1 MRGAM
6 RNAMPVRN
14 SERSTGPIPGG
25 ASASGAM
32 RCNEVAHRIDEAA
45 RGWVEQMERMRKA
58 ERDLGQRL
66 MTCATPAEAV
76 AVSGEWMAHRIDSL
90 MALQHRLIDMWLDQ
104 ANIGLV
110 GKAGPTEGDNDRDA

>member
-1 MRGAM
+1 
-6 RNAMPVRN
+6 MPVSN
-14 SERSTGPIPGG
+14 SERSTRPLPGG
-25 ASASGAM
+25 VSASGAM
-32 RCNEVAHRIDEAA
+32 RCTDIAHRIDEAT

-90 MALQHRLIDMWLDQ
+90 MALQHRLIEMWLDQ
-104 ANIGLV
+104 ANIGLLAE
-110 GKAGPTEGDNDRDA
+110 AGHREGEDDRDA